1 MQFCDILTFEIWI
14 KRNYLVLLHKI
25 AKVLIFIWY
34 MEKQEAKEL
43 IKVLGTL
50 EKTISSQTKEYM
62 QFNRKM
68 DTFNESINRLT
79 DKIGTYIQLV
89 QNK

>member
-1 MQFCDILTFEIWI
+1 
-14 KRNYLVLLHKI
+14 
-25 AKVLIFIWY
+25 
-34 MEKQEAKEL
+34 MEKQEAKDL

-50 EKTISSQTKEYM
+50 EKTISAQTKEYT

-68 DTFNESINRLT
+68 DTLNEGINRLV
-79 DKIGTYIQLV
+79 DKIGTYIQLI